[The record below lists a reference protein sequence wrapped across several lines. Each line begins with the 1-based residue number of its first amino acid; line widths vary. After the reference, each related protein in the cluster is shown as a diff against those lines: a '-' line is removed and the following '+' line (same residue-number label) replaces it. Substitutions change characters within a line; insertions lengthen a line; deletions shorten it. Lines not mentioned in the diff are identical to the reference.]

1 MVRGESRTDAILDA
15 ALELMAQTGYDRLTM
30 DAVASQAGASKA
42 TIYRR
47 WPGKSALVIAA
58 LSRGGVAATA
68 EVDTGGLRTDLIQAV
83 AQMRD
88 GLASQDGAVI
98 LGLLNAMRGNAEL
111 AEHVRRHVLSE
122 KQAVIGRLVG
132 RAVKRKELAAHAD
145 HELASEI
152 ASSLVFTRIL
162 VTGQPLDDD
171 EIVRIVDTALMPVL
185 TRESSRGGA
194 QS

>member
-68 EVDTGGLRTDLIQAV
+68 EVDTGDLRTDLIQAV

-145 HELASEI
+145 HELVSEI